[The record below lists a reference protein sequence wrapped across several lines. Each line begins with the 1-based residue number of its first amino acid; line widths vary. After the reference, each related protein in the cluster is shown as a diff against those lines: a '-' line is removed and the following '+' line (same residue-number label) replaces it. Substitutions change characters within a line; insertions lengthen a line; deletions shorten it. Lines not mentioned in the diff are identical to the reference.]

1 MRHRAYAIQH
11 VRQFSAHGI
20 TLIEL
25 IVVLAILSMLASFA
39 VGIYRNAVV
48 ASQQNVGREFAS
60 GLIAVQERY
69 YTEQQTYTLDDATK
83 GLASPQV
90 SEPPFYS
97 ASFEQCVDASTGNN
111 EAVDTCVQV
120 RVVPAAPYNVDN
132 NLVIVTNTRSV
143 WTETP

>member
-1 MRHRAYAIQH
+1 MTHRAYATQH
-11 VRQFSAHGI
+11 VRQRSEQGI

-25 IVVLAILSMLASFA
+25 IVVLAILSMVASFA

-48 ASQQNVGREFAS
+48 ASRQNVGREFAS
-60 GLIAVQERY
+60 GLIALQERY
-69 YTEQQTYTLDDATK
+69 YTEQQTYTLDDATQ
-83 GLASPQV
+83 GLASTQV

-97 ASFEQCVDASTGNN
+97 ASFEDCNGETVAS
-111 EAVDTCVQV
+111 CVQV

-132 NLVIVTNTRSV
+132 TLVIVTNTRSV